1 MKLFAHPFFLLC
13 FVPAALYLLLVLWS
27 GKKLKEHLIHALF
40 SSQAYAQITSG
51 LRSVSPWRNSLLFA
65 TVFFLLAAL
74 AQPQWGT
81 EILTVQGSFAQTIIA
96 VDVSASMQA
105 RDLQP
110 DRLDNAK
117 TMLRMLIKNL
127 KEERIGLLA
136 FTSQAYVQCPITT
149 DEEALLHFV
158 SALQP
163 DMLPVPGT
171 SLAAPVQLAARLLSK
186 YPGKKALI
194 LLTDGEDHE
203 PEELKAAK
211 TTALQNGIRV
221 IAIGIGTKEGTL
233 LPGKVDAQGR
243 IVEYKKD
250 KKGNTVVSKLDEKS
264 LLDLAQTTGGVYIP
278 YTTPAR
284 VASQVEE
291 AVRELD
297 RSLSNTS
304 KHVHYKN
311 RYQWAL
317 VLALLCLSGYLCW
330 PRGRKRTRKSSPNND

>member
-13 FVPAALYLLLVLWS
+13 FIPAALYLLLVVW
-27 GKKLKEHLIHALF
+27 GGAQLKNRIIHALF
-40 SSQAYAQITSG
+40 TNEAYHKLTAH
-51 LRSVSPWRNSLLFA
+51 LRPISPWRNGLLFA
-65 TVFFLLAAL
+65 AVFFLFAAL

-81 EILTVQGSFAQTIIA
+81 EILTAQGSFAQTIIA
-96 VDVSASMQA
+96 VDVSASMRA

-158 SALQP
+158 SVLQP

-171 SLAAPVQLAARLLSK
+171 SIAAPVVLAARLLSK

-194 LLTDGEDHE
+194 LLTDGEDHA
-203 PEELKAAK
+203 PEELKTAK
-211 TTALQNGIRV
+211 TVALQNGIRI

-233 LPGKVDAQGR
+233 IPSKLGANGQ
-243 IVEYKKD
+243 ILEYKKD
-250 KKGNTVVSKLDEKS
+250 KKGNTVVSKLDEKA
-264 LLDLAQTTGGVYIP
+264 LLELAQATDGVYIP

-284 VASQVEE
+284 VAQQVEE

-304 KHVHYKN
+304 HRATYKN

-317 VLALLCLSGYLCW
+317 CLALICLGAYLGW
-330 PRGRKRTRKSSPNND
+330 PRGRKPQAALKKVQ

>member
-1 MKLFAHPFFLLC
+1 MNLFAHPFYLLC
-13 FVPAALYLLLVLWS
+13 FIPAALCLLLAVWS
-27 GKKLKEHLIHALF
+27 GHQLKERVIRTLFTNEAYQKLTVHL
-40 SSQAYAQITSG
+40 
-51 LRSVSPWRNSLLFA
+51 RRVSPWRNVLLFA
-65 TVFFLLAAL
+65 AVFFLFAAL

-81 EILTVQGSFAQTIIA
+81 EILTAQGSFAQTIIA
-96 VDVSASMQA
+96 VDVSASMRA

-127 KEERIGLLA
+127 KDERIGLLA

-149 DEEALLHFV
+149 DEDALLHFV
-158 SALQP
+158 SVLQP

-171 SLAAPVQLAARLLSK
+171 SIAAPVMLAARLLAK

-194 LLTDGEDHE
+194 LLTDGEDHAA
-203 PEELKAAK
+203 EELKTAK
-211 TTALQNGIRV
+211 TVALQNGIRI

-233 LPGKVDAQGR
+233 IPAKTGPTGQIL
-243 IVEYKKD
+243 EYKKD
-250 KKGNTVVSKLDEKS
+250 KKGNTVVSKLDEKA
-264 LLDLAQTTGGVYIP
+264 LLELAQATDGVYIP

-284 VASQVEE
+284 VAEQVED

-297 RSLSNTS
+297 RTLANTA
-304 KHVHYKN
+304 HRTTYKN

-317 VLALLCLSGYLCW
+317 LLALLCLAVYLGW
-330 PRGRKRTRKSSPNND
+330 PRGRKPQTTAKKVQ